1 MSKITN
7 VSILEFVIYLE
18 LVPPIGGLNL
28 VLLKLLCSHSITLFN
43 LNYVYNA
50 VDNEYVLSS
59 LQEQDTFWTEYRL
72 KRSCGSSM
80 FSLPHLGSEIQKGT
94 SVFLC
99 QKCFFA
105 KKLFGHASHRRA
117 PALQKLRF
125 FTLRR

>member
-1 MSKITN
+1 MNYCVIEVSKTLCLHYITQ
-7 VSILEFVIYLE
+7 
-18 LVPPIGGLNL
+18 
-28 VLLKLLCSHSITLFN
+28 SHFN
-43 LNYVYNA
+43 HVDA
-50 VDNEYVLSS
+50 VVDNGYVLSS
-59 LQEQDTFWTEYRL
+59 LQEQYTFWTEYRL

-105 KKLFGHASHRRA
+105 KKLFSHASHRRA